1 MGLIVVSAAVQTAA
15 LQRIKAGHKAAWQR
29 GAVLALVL
37 GLAAVGLQIWEMLY
51 LPFFPGAA
59 GFASVF
65 TGFYPVYLFVALV
78 VMIWLEI
85 LVMRCRPIP
94 EMSFVEQPPTFVEA
108 FAVQRFQAALS
119 AFTLVWNYLA
129 AVAVV
134 AWVLFYLI
142 H

>member
-37 GLAAVGLQIWEMLY
+37 GLAAVGLQIWQLLY

-65 TGFYPVYLFVALV
+65 TGFS
-78 VMIWLEI
+78 
-85 LVMRCRPIP
+85 RCTCSLR
-94 EMSFVEQPPTFVEA
+94 
-108 FAVQRFQAALS
+108 
-119 AFTLVWNYLA
+119 W
-129 AVAVV
+129 
-134 AWVLFYLI
+134 W
-142 H
+142 